1 MRAVRALE
9 KTVHCW
15 HALRPLR
22 ALCLWSLFALTG
34 CAARVA
40 SPARI
45 EVPRDCI
52 VSVEL
57 TPKTRCEG
65 KDDQHLSCTGIDMRK
80 RKDCEQVHVG
90 R

>member
-9 KTVHCW
+9 KAARPW
-15 HALRPLR
+15 HTLRPLR
-22 ALCLWSLFALTG
+22 TLCLWHLLALTG

-52 VSVEL
+52 ISVAL
-57 TPKTRCEG
+57 TPKTRCDG
-65 KDDQHLSCTGIDMRK
+65 KDDQHLNCTGIDMRK